1 MIGGSKLAG
10 KERLMFHRKGAE
22 KVLKCIGFG
31 AFTKPYTGAIKVMS
45 LFHLFP
51 TFKKKPEGVCT

>member
-1 MIGGSKLAG
+1 
-10 KERLMFHRKGAE
+10 MFHRKGAE

-51 TFKKKPEGVCT
+51 TFKKSQRVSAPDS